1 MKNDGRLSSGR
12 ASAWTAAW
20 LETQGF
26 FLLFAILRPTLFT
39 GKRGLYFKS
48 ETWTKSLVVEFWK
61 GKGSNSIIQAR
72 LSLFTHQAKASRST
86 LEGFLFSRN
95 TWNVLWLFRLRKKW
109 WANLLCGTW
118 RKPRCVGIYAL
129 LKYSPSYC
137 PCSVQGI
144 TTHFKDLLYYHQK
157 MFAQISRKLV
167 KSLFDTMTPPPLLGG
182 CGGQGSRI
190 KVQSRG
196 PF

>member
-1 MKNDGRLSSGR
+1 MVCILCKCIALTFVKLKTAENVGTNSKMYWLIVRKPLAVKNDGRLSSGR
-12 ASAWTAAW
+12 ASAWIAAW

-48 ETWTKSLVVEFWK
+48 ETWTKSLVVEFWT

-137 PCSVQGI
+137 PCSGHHH
-144 TTHFKDLLYYHQK
+144 TF
-157 MFAQISRKLV
+157 
-167 KSLFDTMTPPPLLGG
+167 
-182 CGGQGSRI
+182 
-190 KVQSRG
+190 
-196 PF
+196 